1 MSRFG
6 IQWKKKDYIRLGK
19 AVSDF
24 NKKIKE
30 LQVNE
35 NINYLP
41 NLEEYSEVKKTIAT
55 RQELNRV
62 INSLRRF
69 QKEGAEDLYKTEAG
83 EELTIWEYNELNRL
97 RKQAIKRLNE
107 EKAPLEEPISSGF
120 SKAQMGSSEYKRLQA
135 NIENISKL
143 EELKGYEFQSLKQR
157 LRFIGASDYVYK
169 KAVIYKQNYLEELEK
184 YSSFDNYDLLIKKIN
199 NLSPER
205 FYEVMSATELTKDLT
220 YQSDQMFTQ
229 EDFNAFLL
237 DLGIDVDNTEK
248 VDKDVLEYKY
258 NITKLLS

>member
-6 IQWKKKDYIRLGK
+6 IQWKKQDYIRLGK
-19 AVSDF
+19 AVSEF

-35 NINYLP
+35 NIAYLP
-41 NLEEYSEVKKTIAT
+41 NLEQYKELKKTITT
-55 RQELNRV
+55 RQELNRI

-83 EELTIWEYNELNRL
+83 EELTKWEYQELNRL
-97 RKQAIKRLNE
+97 KNQALKRLNI
-107 EKAPLEEPISSGF
+107 EKASLEEPISSKF
-120 SKAQMGSSEYKRLQA
+120 SKAQMGSAEYKRLQA

-143 EELKGYEFQSLKQR
+143 EELTGFEFKSLKQR
-157 LRFIGASDYVYK
+157 LRFIGASDYAFK
-169 KAVIYKQNYLEELEK
+169 KAVIYKQNYLEEIEK
-184 YSSFDNYDLLIKKIN
+184 YSSFENYEKLLNKIK

-205 FYEVMSATELTKDLT
+205 FYEFMSATELTKDLT
-220 YQSDQMFTQ
+220 YQSDQLFTQ

-237 DLGIDVDNTEK
+237 DLGIDVDNTQQ
-248 VDKDVLEYKY
+248 VDKDTLDFKY
-258 NITKLLS
+258 NISKLMS